1 MYKRI
6 LVPLDGS
13 DFAERALAHA
23 VDIARCGESS
33 LDLVR
38 VVRMAPHS
46 LEAAG
51 AVPDMTDELDEA
63 EEYLAGLSGRL
74 TDQGLK
80 VNTEIRRGDVAEE
93 LLEHATAC
101 QCDLIVMS
109 THGRSGIARW
119 VYGSVADRVLRYG
132 LHAVPAILIVSSNP
146 TTGS

>member
-13 DFAERALAHA
+13 DFSERALAHA
-23 VDIARCGESS
+23 VEIARSSKAS

-51 AVPDMTDELDEA
+51 AVPDMTSELDEA
-63 EEYLAGLSGRL
+63 AEYLAGLAGRL

-80 VNTEIRRGDVAEE
+80 VATEIRRGDVAEE
-93 LLEHATAC
+93 LLEHAAAC

-132 LHAVPAILIVSSNP
+132 LHAVPAILIVSS
-146 TTGS
+146 TSGAG